1 MFQGLVHHF
10 KLLIPHFICFN
21 SRFRWLTHLNLQF
34 IPTRDRPA
42 SASHD
47 PWGCKLCFAGR
58 NSIAVAAVELHMNWC
73 HLWVYTDISLHVYMY
88 THVHSRKDTPYKTNE
103 HIKTFHHA
111 PNACYTWWNHA
122 SVNLRIDLVASVG
135 VPFQTA
141 SISSEHQ
148 RLPTQPGKQRQWR
161 VSRLPPSM
169 ANKQLIDLVF
179 AG

>member
-103 HIKTFHHA
+103 HIKTFFTML
-111 PNACYTWWNHA
+111 PMLVILGETMPVSTLELTWWHQWGFHFKQHPSA
-122 SVNLRIDLVASVG
+122 LSIKGYLPNL
-135 VPFQTA
+135 
-141 SISSEHQ
+141 
-148 RLPTQPGKQRQWR
+148 
-161 VSRLPPSM
+161 
-169 ANKQLIDLVF
+169 ANKGSGGCLVYTHRWPTNNL
-179 AG
+179 